1 MQVAVMPS
9 ADWRA
14 CLFWLFNCLFRFFFH
29 VLCAAVGLPAT
40 DEAALLRLGLVAGAD
55 PVAFTR
61 RHLRHLGM
69 GGGVGGIKTQS

>member
-14 CLFWLFNCLFRFFFH
+14 CLFGYLIVYFVFFLH

-40 DEAALLRLGLVAGAD
+40 DEAALPRLGLVAGAD

-69 GGGVGGIKTQS
+69 GGGGGIKTQS

>member
-1 MQVAVMPS
+1 MNAGGCDAVGRLAGMS
-9 ADWRA
+9 VLVIE
-14 CLFWLFNCLFRFFFH
+14 LFISFFFH

-69 GGGVGGIKTQS
+69 GGGEEEGGGG